1 MSANSQVAF
10 TQLDE
15 EVSTFYH
22 RYSRGKENQ
31 ALYLTAFGCLENSVA
46 KAQSFLNAM
55 SADAEAPNKS
65 DFKKLLIR
73 TRTMF
78 EIWQNERDP
87 KYKFPPLYYEIRT
100 VISQYDR
107 THGRSK
113 KGTSAKS
120 AESPENQSVP
130 KKRKIGKKVSS
141 PEVIED
147 SDSDTSVVI
156 ADFNPENAPL
166 TKAGEASSAK
176 PDESTDM
183 QVDDVSPPSRVL
195 ADITN
200 TVSTRPVAT
209 PQADCA
215 RPSVVCLPFASVPG
229 MDIFSVAYKRAV
241 QAALS
246 SNSSI
251 ELPLVSD
258 ENLKLCLGGIKGL
271 NLNTKE
277 IHRTFL
283 ANAPLEARQIHF
295 LSNSAQLAS
304 VAMEMQNLADRYY
317 DILADQKFLAQSFA
331 SPFTKMVKAD

>member
-1 MSANSQVAF
+1 
-10 TQLDE
+10 
-15 EVSTFYH
+15 
-22 RYSRGKENQ
+22 
-31 ALYLTAFGCLENSVA
+31 
-46 KAQSFLNAM
+46 M

-120 AESPENQSVP
+120 TESPENQSVP
-130 KKRKIGKKVSS
+130 KKVKWSTRQCFYCLPYLRCWQRKIGKKVSS
-141 PEVIED
+141 PEVVED

-176 PDESTDM
+176 PDESTVAKLSFRFSNSYFLFRYIKDM

-209 PQADCA
+209 PQ
-215 RPSVVCLPFASVPG
+215 VVISSLQS
-229 MDIFSVAYKRAV
+229 
-241 QAALS
+241 LS
-246 SNSSI
+246 RN
-251 ELPLVSD
+251 
-258 ENLKLCLGGIKGL
+258 
-271 NLNTKE
+271 
-277 IHRTFL
+277 
-283 ANAPLEARQIHF
+283 
-295 LSNSAQLAS
+295 
-304 VAMEMQNLADRYY
+304 
-317 DILADQKFLAQSFA
+317 
-331 SPFTKMVKAD
+331 